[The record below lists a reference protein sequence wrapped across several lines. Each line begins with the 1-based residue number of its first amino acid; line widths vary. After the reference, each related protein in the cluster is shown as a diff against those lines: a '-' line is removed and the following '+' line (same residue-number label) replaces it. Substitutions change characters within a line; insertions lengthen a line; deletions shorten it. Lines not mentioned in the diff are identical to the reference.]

1 MVLRRLI
8 TSQRLDD
15 GLVSSAKG
23 VEPCCM
29 CFGAVVAV
37 SALRYMYFNESVYFA
52 ETVELERVQAEV
64 YEQECSG
71 QGAEGEIPSG
81 SVVHLLNC
89 PVTGRLSF
97 SAEDRGLEFLQDFEE
112 NMPKGSFGTGA
123 YFQVHIQQFSRRRS
137 SQWRDIVGA
146 GSLTAGFTIAH
157 DVHIGVFSASE
168 EVVEVFPNSR
178 VQLHPSSQYKQEAAM
193 FSSAQAPYTSKN
205 MQVWD
210 NVLYTSD
217 PKSPYDDDIK
227 LWFTVADAKS
237 VSALTTESSDELF
250 TWRIDKQDVNLT
262 SVEAGAVTTKTMIE
276 AVQQQFFLKARE
288 GRVIGIL
295 TFWLATFLLVFPA
308 YACHIMD
315 KDTKDAAGD
324 CGAICR
330 ALPLS
335 MVPSTVI
342 IAMSWSFLRA
352 PSQTLA
358 VGAILMTICTV
369 LAFAPGMRSAR
380 PQLASLVGPPS
391 AVLAQQGP
399 VEEGLGELERPLLL
413 PSEAEDEM
421 PCARPQ
427 LPADGSPP
435 LVQAEEAP
443 PMSGQAA
450 EAEPANRGC
459 HPTLHLI
466 STGMAV
472 GFAVSVLGGI
482 VLAVTSD

>member
-29 CFGAVVAV
+29 CLGAVVAV
-37 SALRYMYFNESVYFA
+37 SALWFLFFTESVYFA

-123 YFQVHIQQFSRRRS
+123 YFQVHIQQFTRRRS
-137 SQWRDIVGA
+137 SEWRDIVGA

-168 EVVEVFPNSR
+168 E
-178 VQLHPSSQYKQEAAM
+178 
-193 FSSAQAPYTSKN
+193 
-205 MQVWD
+205 VWD

-262 SVEAGAVTTKTMIE
+262 RVEAGAVTTKTMIE
-276 AVQQQFFLKARE
+276 VVQQQFSDNARD

-308 YACHIMD
+308 YACDIMD
-315 KDTKDAAGD
+315 NNTKDAAGD

-435 LVQAEEAP
+435 LVHVEEAP
-443 PMSGQAA
+443 PTSDPAA
-450 EAEPANRGC
+450 EAEPANPGC

-466 STGMAV
+466 FVGMAV

-482 VLAVTSD
+482 VLAMTSD